1 MAKLKHLMK
10 HLAREL
16 ETPLIMGAGM
26 TAGTKPDKVAFLTN
40 TLTYTCNP
48 KYISEKL
55 AEMDPDL
62 DIVWL
67 TEKEGSSLSAYP
79 ANVRTAP
86 LHSFKGYQE
95 AASAK
100 VWVDNGVA
108 FSSMFRRRPD
118 QIHIQTMHGSLGI
131 KRLDG
136 AVNSRKK
143 HFWGRR
149 EILRESTLTDY
160 VITNSAFE
168 EDVFRTVFWK
178 DVPMLRLGHAR
189 TDILF
194 KENSRE
200 AAEIRRKL
208 AERYGIPED
217 HKLVLY
223 APTHRGGFQVDID
236 FEKVL
241 AALEERFGGTFSF
254 LIRFHIRSED
264 LKQQSSAVSRIYNVT
279 DYPDIQELMLA
290 ADAGITDYS
299 SWIFDYVVTKKP
311 GFIYAPDLE
320 KYNNVTGLY
329 YPLEETP
336 FPIAMDNRELAEKI
350 VSFDTDTYLRRTD
363 EFLAGKEA
371 VDDGHSAERA
381 AQLILKLMGRRPAQ
395 STNGL

>member
-16 ETPLIMGAGM
+16 ETPLIIGAGM

>member
-55 AEMDPDL
+55 AEMDHGL

-79 ANVRTAP
+79 ANVRTVP

-108 FSSMFRRRPD
+108 FSSMFKRRPD

-200 AAEIRRKL
+200 SAEIRRKL

-217 HKLVLY
+217 HNLVLY
-223 APTHRGGFQVDID
+223 APTHRGGFRVDID

-336 FPIAMDNRELAEKI
+336 FPIAMNNRELAEKI
-350 VSFDTDTYLRRTD
+350 LSFDTDTYLRRTD

-381 AQLILKLMGRRPAQ
+381 AQLILKLMGRSPAQ